1 MKNKL
6 YFWQFSGFAFVAV
19 AGTLLHFL
27 YEWTNES
34 VFIAPFSGVNE
45 STWEHMKLFY
55 FPMFLFAL
63 IQNIFSKDERNFWC
77 VKLIGILTGLLTIP
91 MIYYTYN
98 GAIGKSPDWVN
109 ISIFFIAVAV
119 AFLFETI
126 LFKKNV
132 FKCKYPIIPFSLI
145 CIIGI
150 LFVIFTFFTPRLPL
164 FQDPITG
171 AYGLGI

>member
-6 YFWQFSGFAFVAV
+6 NFWQFAGFAFVSI

-27 YEWTNES
+27 YEWMNES

-55 FPMFLFAL
+55 FPIFLFAL

-109 ISIFFIAVAV
+109 ISIFFIAVAF

-126 LFKKNV
+126 LFKNSNL
-132 FKCKYPIIPFSLI
+132 KCKYPVISFSLI

-164 FQDPITG
+164 FQDPVTG
-171 AYGLGI
+171 EFGIGI